1 MNITNKYCVKSAKI
15 INYYL
20 QKYSRLLIEELASG
34 DTYTTTGCNNNIN
47 NYYSLVLPSL
57 ISKYF
62 DNELLSDHKLFM
74 YLSRQDQQLLD
85 NGYICLFAECKNA
98 TYFETQH
105 CLKRHLISHHYE
117 EIPGGGVFMLED
129 LPFDRF
135 ICRKCCER
143 FFNHRMFKSH
153 LVICRQL
160 GLFENESNENILMI
174 RYTDDWH
181 TMFDIFMGE

>member
-15 INYYL
+15 MNYYL

-62 DNELLSDHKLFM
+62 DKELNIK
-74 YLSRQDQQLLD
+74 
-85 NGYICLFAECKNA
+85 
-98 TYFETQH
+98 

-181 TMFDIFMGE
+181 TMFDTFMGE